1 MLERTND
8 QGLLT
13 KDHKMRIIGRLI
25 LLLFYLGL
33 AAFVGLPAMW
43 FLFRAETWI
52 GVGLALLGIIMVLWL
67 GSGLLGWL
75 QPSQRALWGWTS
87 LTLAL
92 AGLALLGLILWYT
105 PDGGSDPTSPVQH
118 RFTQPVA
125 FQRYTVANIVPEI
138 EQINL
143 GLAVMPFLDP
153 LLTFSRARRVT
164 PFTLALYREMEEDP
178 DFHRLGSAQGW
189 AYAELLQQPF
199 EVGHY
204 YLYLPQQRP
213 DGPLPVLIFLH
224 GSAGNFK
231 TYTWVLSKLAEQQG
245 LVVIA
250 PSYGFGNWRYPD
262 TVEVVSRALADAA
275 TQVAIDPQRIYLAGL
290 SNGGLGV
297 SYLAAAEPDQFRG
310 LIFLSPVMETRLVD
324 YPAFLERWRGRP
336 VLVLTGAADER
347 IPLRYVEQR
356 IKVLR
361 EGGVAVTEH
370 IYPGEDH
377 FLVFSQPE
385 AIREDLLQWLKA
397 VEQ

>member
-1 MLERTND
+1 MRTM
-8 QGLLT
+8 G
-13 KDHKMRIIGRLI
+13 KLI

-33 AAFVGLPAMW
+33 AALVGLPAIW
-43 FLFRAETWI
+43 FLFRAESWV

-75 QPSQRALWGWTS
+75 QPARRALWGWTS
-87 LTLAL
+87 LALAL

-105 PDGGSDPTSPVQH
+105 PDGRPSPTSPVQH

-125 FQRYTVANIVPEI
+125 FQRYTIANIVPEI

-143 GLAVMPFLDP
+143 GFAVMPFVDP
-153 LLTFSRARRVT
+153 LFTFSRAQRVA

-178 DFHRLGSAQGW
+178 NFHQLGSAQGW
-189 AYAELLQQPF
+189 AYTELLQQPF

-213 DGPLPVLIFLH
+213 EGSLPVLIFLH

-231 TYTWVLSKLAEQQG
+231 TYTWVWSKLAEQQG

-262 TVEVVSRALADAA
+262 TIEVVSRALADAA
-275 TQVAIDPQRIYLAGL
+275 TQVEIDPERIYLAGL

-297 SYLAAAEPDQFRG
+297 SYLAAAQPDQFRG

-324 YPAFLERWRGRP
+324 DPAFLERWRGRP
-336 VLVLTGAADER
+336 VLVMTGAADER
-347 IPLRYVEQR
+347 IPLRYVEQQIR
-356 IKVLR
+356 VLR

-385 AIREDLLQWLKA
+385 AIREDVLQWLRLIEK
-397 VEQ
+397 